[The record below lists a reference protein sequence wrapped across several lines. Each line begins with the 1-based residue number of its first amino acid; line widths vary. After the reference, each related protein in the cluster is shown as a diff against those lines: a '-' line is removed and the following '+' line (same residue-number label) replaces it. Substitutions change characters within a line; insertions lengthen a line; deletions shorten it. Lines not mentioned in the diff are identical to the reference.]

1 MTRATKNNSQQELLH
16 RAVGLHTQG
25 KIADA
30 EKLYD
35 KLLRINPAN
44 GDALNLKGVIA
55 ASRNEHVRALG
66 YYDRAIAVMP
76 TFADTHFNKAI
87 SLSALDRDL
96 EALGAY
102 AKAIALRPNY
112 GAAHLNS
119 GRIFHK
125 LGRIDQ
131 AVTAFRV
138 MAAAHPTDPSGHY
151 NLGISLTD
159 LLPKAK
165 FKEREALTTEA
176 RTAFERSLALDPKSA
191 ETYYAFA
198 TLHSENGQ
206 HDRAAELVRVALGL
220 KPEWSDAWNNLGNHY
235 EGLGDREAAIAA
247 FDRALQ
253 LDPRNMGAVV
263 NRGLTHLALGRLADG
278 WDGYAHRF
286 DDPRF
291 PFAARNWPWPAWQ
304 GEGLAGKSILLW
316 SDQGI
321 GDEVLYASMLN
332 EVAARAAV
340 CVVECSARL
349 APLYRRSFPTLE
361 IIPNEAAAHDELRR
375 RRFDFHCSVLDLGRW
390 LRRGPT
396 AFPNR
401 PRILVPDPGQT
412 AALRAKYQAI
422 KPGAKLVGL
431 SWHSINPR
439 TGPQK
444 SLALDDFAPLLNM
457 PEFTFINIQ
466 YGNVNDELEAIS
478 DRYGVR
484 IINDSAVDSLADL
497 DIYAAQLS
505 ALDMVVTVSNSAAH
519 LAGALGVPTGLF
531 VPDRHKRL
539 WYWFDQGAYSPWYRS
554 IRIFRD
560 SAGPAMASLKHLL
573 RDSPAA

>member
-1 MTRATKNNSQQELLH
+1 MTRATKNNSQQDLLH

-25 KIADA
+25 KIAEA

-35 KLLRINPAN
+35 KLVRINPAH

-55 ASRNEHVRALG
+55 AGRDEHVRAVG
-66 YYDRAIAVMP
+66 YYDRAIAVIP
-76 TFADTHFNKAI
+76 TFADAYFNKAI

-96 EALGAY
+96 EALGVY

-131 AVTAFRV
+131 AVAAFRV
-138 MAAAHPTDPSGHY
+138 MAAAQPTDPRGHY
-151 NLGISLTD
+151 NLGIALTD

-165 FKEREALTTEA
+165 RTERDVLTTEA
-176 RTAFERSLALDPKSA
+176 RAAFETALALDPKSA
-191 ETYYAFA
+191 ATYYAFA

-206 HDRAAELVRVALGL
+206 HARAAELVRIALEF
-220 KPEWSDAWNNLGNHY
+220 KPEWPDAWNNLGNHY
-235 EGLGDREAAIAA
+235 EGLGDRAAAITA
-247 FDRALQ
+247 FDHALR
-253 LDPRNMGAVV
+253 LDPGNMGAVV
-263 NRGLTHLALGRLADG
+263 NRGLTQLALGRLAEG

-291 PFAARNWPWPAWQ
+291 PFTARNWPWPAWQ
-304 GEGLAGKSILLW
+304 GEDLTGKSILLW

-321 GDEVLYASMLN
+321 GDEVLYASMLS

-340 CVVECSARL
+340 CAVECSARL
-349 APLYRRSFPTLE
+349 APLYGRSFPALE
-361 IIPNEAAAHDELRR
+361 IIPNQPTAHDELRR
-375 RRFDFHCSVLDLGRW
+375 RRFDFQCSVLDLGRW
-390 LRRGPT
+390 LRRGPA

-401 PRILVPDPGQT
+401 PRILVPESGLT

-439 TGPQK
+439 TGLEK
-444 SLALDDFAPLLNM
+444 SLALETFAPLLNM
-457 PEFTFINIQ
+457 PELTFINIQ
-466 YGNVNDELEAIS
+466 YGNVNNELEAVT
-478 DRYGVR
+478 DKYGVR
-484 IINDSAVDSLADL
+484 IVDDSTVDSLVDL
-497 DIYAAQLS
+497 DTYAAQLS
-505 ALDMVVTVSNSAAH
+505 ALDMVITVSNSAAH
-519 LAGALGVPTGLF
+519 LAGALGVPTWLF
-531 VPDRHKRL
+531 VPDHHKRL
-539 WYWFDQGAYSPWYRS
+539 WYWFDQGVHSPWYRS
-554 IRIFRD
+554 VRIFRD
-560 SAGPAMASLKHLL
+560 SGETAIARLKRLL
-573 RDSPAA
+573 QDAAAA